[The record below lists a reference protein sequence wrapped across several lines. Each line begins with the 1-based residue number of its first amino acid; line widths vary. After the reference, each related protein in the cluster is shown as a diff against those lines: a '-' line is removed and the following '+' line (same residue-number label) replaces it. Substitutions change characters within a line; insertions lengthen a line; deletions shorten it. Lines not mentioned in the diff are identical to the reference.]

1 MNLGDTAVMVI
12 VIIIAAGVMLLVPMM
27 LMADKVDDATKLQ
40 IQEAVNV
47 LGEAITVKSQVTQ
60 DDLNAFSKAI
70 GATGVAIDY
79 DMIIKIPDDNPRKKE
94 ASEQQTAG
102 DTIYIDL
109 TRTQI
114 ESQQLPYKVPSNSP
128 VHIEAKIVSNN
139 WVETLT
145 GRTSSNS
152 VVAYY
157 NGTTK

>member
-79 DMIIKIPDDNPRKKE
+79 DMIVKVPDDNPRKKE

-114 ESQQLPYKVPSNSP
+114 ENQPLPYKVPSNSP

>member
-12 VIIIAAGVMLLVPMM
+12 VIIIAAGVMLIVPMT
-27 LMADKVDDATKLQ
+27 LMADKVDDATILQ
-40 IQEAVNV
+40 IQEAANV

-70 GATGVAIDY
+70 GATGVAVDY
-79 DMIIKIPDDNPRKKE
+79 DIIIKVPDDNPRKKQ

-114 ESQQLPYKVPSNSP
+114 ENNLPYTVPENSP
-128 VHIEAKIVSNN
+128 VHIEVKIVSKN

-152 VVAYY
+152 VIAYY

>member
-79 DMIIKIPDDNPRKKE
+79 DMIVKVPDDNPRKKE

-114 ESQQLPYKVPSNSP
+114 ENNLPYTVPSNSP

>member
-12 VIIIAAGVMLLVPMM
+12 VIIIAAGVMLVVPMM
-27 LMADKVDDATKLQ
+27 LMADKVDDATILQ
-40 IQEAVNV
+40 IQEAANV

-70 GATGVAIDY
+70 GATGVAVDY
-79 DMIIKIPDDNPRKKE
+79 DIIIKVPDDNPRKKQ
-94 ASEQQTAG
+94 ASEQTTAG

-114 ESQQLPYKVPSNSP
+114 ENNLPYTVPENSP
-128 VHIEAKIVSNN
+128 VHIEVKIVSKN